1 MADQIETKEHEKR
14 KEKNQLRNFT
24 KKNRDRQSTEAAK
37 VNDTNNDLEAST
49 LQHASHQRVPD
60 LQILDL
66 EEKIVKQEKSIQ
78 CLNKKSRLLQGKL
91 IQIRT
96 SHITHSN

>member
-14 KEKNQLRNFT
+14 KEKNQLRSFT

-37 VNDTNNDLEAST
+37 VNDTNNDLETST

-78 CLNKKSRLLQGKL
+78 CLNKKSRLSSGKVNPD
-91 IQIRT
+91 
-96 SHITHSN
+96 SNLPYHTQ